1 MSKRQN
7 LSLFSGAASDREFP
21 TLFRLPQPRT
31 QQRRWLE
38 RAFSFTISTSIFMAA
53 VLVAILYLSF
63 LLQNIVSSALLLIA
77 TFFLA
82 MSVYNL
88 NKVSDLEEDVINQPE
103 RARFIKKNRDYIV
116 FACLESVNIAVVL
129 AFFANPAAI
138 LVILFPFYV
147 GVFYSMG
154 VRRLRL
160 KNFLVLKN
168 IMIAMAVTVGAV
180 LLPLAVHVNIPLIL
194 LLIAYWIFLKVFIDS
209 VVLDVRDIEGDRKA
223 GVRTIPVSLGR
234 NKTRNLLLF
243 LNSTLAVWVA
253 FSLYQGLFHPYQF
266 VLILSVLYGYWFIL
280 RFTRASAKE
289 SRLFEVFVA
298 GEWLILA
305 LYATPFALG
314 WPHIL

>member
-1 MSKRQN
+1 
-7 LSLFSGAASDREFP
+7 
-21 TLFRLPQPRT
+21 
-31 QQRRWLE
+31 
-38 RAFSFTISTSIFMAA
+38 MAA

-138 LVILFPFYV
+138 IVILFPFYV

-180 LLPLAVHVNIPLIL
+180 LLPLAVHVNFPLIL